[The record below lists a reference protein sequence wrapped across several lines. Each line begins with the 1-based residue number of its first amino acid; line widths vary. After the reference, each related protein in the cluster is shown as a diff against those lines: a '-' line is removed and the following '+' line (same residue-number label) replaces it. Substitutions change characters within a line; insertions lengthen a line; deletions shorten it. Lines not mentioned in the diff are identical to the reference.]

1 LEESDIPHCTKLSE
15 LIDKR
20 FKSEYNKVIDEIRNS
35 LGRLAITGDIWSRIN
50 LEGYLAIIISYLHRK
65 PSG

>member
-50 LEGYLAIIISYLHRK
+50 LEGYLAITISYLHRK

>member
-1 LEESDIPHCTKLSE
+1 LEESDIPHHTKLSE

-20 FKSEYNKVIDEIRNS
+20 FKSEYNKVINEIRNS

-50 LEGYLAIIISYLHRK
+50 LEGYLAITISYLHRK

>member
-1 LEESDIPHCTKLSE
+1 LEESDIPHRTKLSE

-50 LEGYLAIIISYLHRK
+50 LEGYLAITILYLHRK